1 MVRTGQFVA
10 SASQRF
16 WGAEVIITSVTFPA
30 CALRTDTHEH
40 ATAATFLRSVL
51 STDARNDNQRG
62 RRRTAVLRRQSDDSS
77 RIES

>member
-30 CALRTDTHEH
+30 CALRTDTPWSLSENRNGRGNRL
-40 ATAATFLRSVL
+40 FLR
-51 STDARNDNQRG
+51 T
-62 RRRTAVLRRQSDDSS
+62 QSDDTDRRS
-77 RIES
+77 